1 MGLFR
6 LTSRRSTCVP
16 ARRSALRTGS
26 AARGGST
33 VCRGLTS
40 CLVLASLITSGC
52 AMLGSN
58 KGEDELAFGVR
69 AYEDGEIAYS
79 AKLLQASLDQG
90 LRSTSD
96 RVRAH
101 KYLAFIHCASNRVP
115 QCRDEFR
122 KALDLDPSFDLRE
135 NEAGHPVW
143 GPVFRSVKTARK

>member
-1 MGLFR
+1 
-6 LTSRRSTCVP
+6 
-16 ARRSALRTGS
+16 
-26 AARGGST
+26 
-33 VCRGLTS
+33 
-40 CLVLASLITSGC
+40 
-52 AMLGSN
+52 MLGSN

-79 AKLLQASLDQG
+79 AKLLQASLDQC

-101 KYLAFIHCASNRVP
+101 KYLAVIHCASNRVP

-143 GPVFRSVKTARK
+143 GPVFRSVKTAKK

>member
-1 MGLFR
+1 
-6 LTSRRSTCVP
+6 
-16 ARRSALRTGS
+16 
-26 AARGGST
+26 
-33 VCRGLTS
+33 
-40 CLVLASLITSGC
+40 
-52 AMLGSN
+52 MLGSN
-58 KGEDELAFGVR
+58 EGEDELAFGVR

>member
-1 MGLFR
+1 
-6 LTSRRSTCVP
+6 
-16 ARRSALRTGS
+16 
-26 AARGGST
+26 
-33 VCRGLTS
+33 
-40 CLVLASLITSGC
+40 
-52 AMLGSN
+52 MLGSN
-58 KGEDELAFGVR
+58 KGEDELNFGVR

-101 KYLAFIHCASNRVP
+101 KYLAFIHCASSRVP
-115 QCRDEFR
+115 QCRDEFK
-122 KALDLDPSFDLRE
+122 KALDIDPSFDLRE